1 MEFIVDAVIGI
12 FVLFVYILAFI
23 FITYYLPYKFMM
35 AFIKNPLI
43 NLLEKRFNLEN
54 ADDNNLTKDLVG
66 GGLGCFAFLM
76 FVLGMYLSANYLLPI
91 LLDIGR

>member
-1 MEFIVDAVIGI
+1 
-12 FVLFVYILAFI
+12 
-23 FITYYLPYKFMM
+23 MM

-54 ADDNNLTKDLVG
+54 EDPDDNNLTKDLVG